1 MDVGN
6 EMYWAPNHS
15 QQALD
20 SDQKQFLFSGIF
32 VSTPKAEAFSLKQKK
47 LFIRHS
53 LMIFNVQ
60 WLVRNV
66 NKLNHVI
73 KISTH

>member
-15 QQALD
+15 GEAQD

-32 VSTPKAEAFSLKQKK
+32 VSMPKAEAISL
-47 LFIRHS
+47 
-53 LMIFNVQ
+53 
-60 WLVRNV
+60 
-66 NKLNHVI
+66 
-73 KISTH
+73 

>member
-15 QQALD
+15 EEARD

-32 VSTPKAEAFSLKQKK
+32 VSTPKAEAFSLK
-47 LFIRHS
+47 
-53 LMIFNVQ
+53 
-60 WLVRNV
+60 
-66 NKLNHVI
+66 
-73 KISTH
+73 